1 MESPARRSPRW
12 HRLLLGVPFLWQV
25 ALVPV
30 VNDVAV
36 RVWSLPFPMVWQMA
50 GILVTTLVLA
60 AVLRLDRRCD
70 DDAADADAM
79 SPRQAD
85 LH

>member
-1 MESPARRSPRW
+1 MESPASKSPRW
-12 HRLLLGVPFLWQV
+12 HRLLLAVPFLWQV

-30 VNDVAV
+30 VNEVTV

-50 GILVTTLVLA
+50 GIVVTTVVLWT
-60 AVLRLDRRCD
+60 VLCLDRRLD
-70 DDAADADAM
+70 VTADSTDTM
-79 SPRQAD
+79 PLRQAD